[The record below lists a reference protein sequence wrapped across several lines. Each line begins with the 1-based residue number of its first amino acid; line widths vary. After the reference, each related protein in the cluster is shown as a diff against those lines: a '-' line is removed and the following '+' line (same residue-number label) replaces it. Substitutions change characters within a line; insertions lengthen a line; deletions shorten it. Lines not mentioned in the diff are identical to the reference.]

1 MITQTHQAP
10 SRQKQPG
17 TPPRYGMILVL
28 ALFLVAGVALAT
40 KGLRGSGT
48 LSGGVTLTPLLGDLV
63 SMQVDV
69 GGNVTHL
76 GRSTVHID
84 SVADFSG
91 TVPQPVPP
99 STGVITAANGDTL
112 SFLLKWTV
120 TEVAP
125 GVFDVVGPFD
135 VTGGTGRFRS
145 ATGSGDYRGLVDT
158 VSGSVTAEI
167 SGDIAR

>member
-1 MITQTHQAP
+1 MITETHPAP
-10 SRQKQPG
+10 SRPLQPA
-17 TPPRYGMILVL
+17 TPPRYGVILVV
-28 ALFLVAGVALAT
+28 ALLLVAGVALAAR
-40 KGLRGSGT
+40 GLRGSGT

-76 GRSTVHID
+76 GRSTVRID
-84 SVADFSG
+84 AVADFSG
-91 TVPQPVPP
+91 AVPQPIPP

-112 SFLLKWTV
+112 SFLLKWAV

-125 GVFDVVGPFD
+125 GVFDVIGPFD

-158 VSGSVTAEI
+158 VSGSVTADI
-167 SGDIAR
+167 SATIAR